1 MFSNSSS
8 TQLTVEDVGQDF
20 KPLQDLYR
28 EKKEAIQ
35 KRLAEFRQV
44 MQWNDDDVFA
54 ELSFCLLTPQSSAKL
69 CWEAV
74 TALKAQSLLLKGQPA
89 QIEPN
94 LGRVRFGET
103 KARYIVEAREMFTK
117 NEKVQLKSRIES
129 FYNPFE
135 LREWLV
141 ENVKGLGYK
150 EASHFL
156 RNIGLGEG
164 FAILDRHI
172 LRNLAAYKV
181 IPEVPATLTK
191 KRYLEIEDKVRQF
204 AAKIGI
210 PMADLD
216 NHNCRS
222 LELILQDPGIDHVEP
237 AESNSSQ
244 KDRTI

>member
-8 TQLTVEDVGQDF
+8 SQMTVERERSAISA
-20 KPLQDLYR
+20 LQELYR
-28 EKKEAIQ
+28 ERKDAIQ

-44 MQWNDDDVFA
+44 TQWKDEEVFA
-54 ELSFCLLTPQSSAKL
+54 ELCFCLLTPQSSAKV
-69 CWEAV
+69 CWEAI
-74 TALKAQSLLLKGQPA
+74 TALKKQSLLLKGQPR
-89 QIEPN
+89 ELLP
-94 LGRVRFGET
+94 LLRSVRFTES
-103 KARYIVEAREMFTK
+103 KAKYIVEARNMFSK
-117 NEKVQLKSRIES
+117 DGSLQLKSQITS

-172 LRNLAAYKV
+172 LRNLNQLGV
-181 IPEVPATLTK
+181 IPEIPSTITK
-191 KRYLEIEDKVRQF
+191 KRYLEIEEKLRRF
-204 AAKIGI
+204 ATEIDI

-216 NHNCRS
+216 LLFWS
-222 LELILQDPGIDHVEP
+222 KETGWIF
-237 AESNSSQ
+237 
-244 KDRTI
+244 K

>member
-8 TQLTVEDVGQDF
+8 MQLTVENVGPDF
-20 KPLQDLYR
+20 KELQELYR
-28 EKKEAIQ
+28 EKKDAIQ
-35 KRLAEFRQV
+35 KRLADFRQV
-44 MQWNDDDVFA
+44 MQWSDDDVFA

-74 TALKAQSLLLKGQPA
+74 TALKTQSLLLKGQRKD
-89 QIEPN
+89 IEPH
-94 LGRVRFGET
+94 LGKIRFGET

-117 NEKVQLKSRIES
+117 NDMIQLKSRIES

-135 LREWLV
+135 LREWFV

-172 LRNLAAYKV
+172 LRNLAAYEV
-181 IPEVPATLTK
+181 IPEVPVSLTK
-191 KRYLEIEDKVRQF
+191 KRYLEIEENVRRF

-216 NHNCRS
+216 LLFWS
-222 LELILQDPGIDHVEP
+222 KETGWIF
-237 AESNSSQ
+237 
-244 KDRTI
+244 K

>member
-1 MFSNSSS
+1 MSSNSSS
-8 TQLTVEDVGQDF
+8 TQLTVESVSRNF
-20 KPLQDLYR
+20 KELKELYH
-28 EKKEAIQ
+28 EKKDAIQ
-35 KRLAEFRQV
+35 KRLADFRQV

-74 TALKAQSLLLKGQPA
+74 TALKTQSLLLKGQA
-89 QIEPN
+89 TAIEPH
-94 LGRVRFGET
+94 LGRIRFGET

-117 NEKVQLKSRIES
+117 NDRIQLKSRIES

-172 LRNLAAYKV
+172 LRNLTEYHV
-181 IPEVPATLTK
+181 IPEIPVSLTK
-191 KRYLEIEDKVRQF
+191 KRYLEIEDKVRRF
-204 AAKIGI
+204 AAQIGI

-216 NHNCRS
+216 LLFWS
-222 LELILQDPGIDHVEP
+222 KETGWIF
-237 AESNSSQ
+237 
-244 KDRTI
+244 K

>member
-8 TQLTVEDVGQDF
+8 TQLTVRRPDEKVGA
-20 KPLQDLYR
+20 LQSLYR
-28 EKKEAIQ
+28 ERKEAIQ
-35 KRLAEFRQV
+35 KRLSEFRQV
-44 MQWNDDDVFA
+44 MKWSDDEVFG
-54 ELSFCLLTPQSSAKL
+54 ELAFCLLTPQSSAKV
-69 CWEAV
+69 CWDAV
-74 TALKAQSLLLKGQPA
+74 SKLKQESLLMRGKPA
-89 QIEPN
+89 DFEPH
-94 LGRVRFGET
+94 LSKVRFGES

-117 NEKVQLKSRIES
+117 NSSLQLKARIES

-172 LRNLAAYKV
+172 LRNLASLQI
-181 IPEVPATLTK
+181 IPAIPVSLTK
-191 KRYLEIEDKVRQF
+191 KRYLEIEEKLRRF
-204 AAKIGI
+204 AAEIGI

-216 NHNCRS
+216 LLFWS
-222 LELILQDPGIDHVEP
+222 KETGWIF
-237 AESNSSQ
+237 
-244 KDRTI
+244 K

>member
-8 TQLTVEDVGQDF
+8 MQLTVENVGPDF
-20 KPLQDLYR
+20 KELQELYR
-28 EKKEAIQ
+28 EKKDAIQ
-35 KRLAEFRQV
+35 KRLADFRQV
-44 MQWNDDDVFA
+44 MQWSDDDVFA

-74 TALKAQSLLLKGQPA
+74 IALKTQSLLLKGQRKD
-89 QIEPN
+89 IEPH
-94 LGRVRFGET
+94 LGKIRFGET

-117 NEKVQLKSRIES
+117 NDMIQLKSRIES

-135 LREWLV
+135 LREWFV

-156 RNIGLGEG
+156 RNIGLGEE

-172 LRNLAAYKV
+172 LRNLAAYEV
-181 IPEVPATLTK
+181 IPEVPASLTK
-191 KRYLEIEDKVRQF
+191 KRYLEIEEKVRRF

-216 NHNCRS
+216 LLFWS
-222 LELILQDPGIDHVEP
+222 KETGWIF
-237 AESNSSQ
+237 
-244 KDRTI
+244 K

>member
-8 TQLTVEDVGQDF
+8 TQLTVENVSQDF
-20 KPLQDLYR
+20 KELQELYR
-28 EKKEAIQ
+28 EKKDAIQ
-35 KRLAEFRQV
+35 RRLAEFRQV
-44 MQWNDDDVFA
+44 MKWNDDDVFA

-74 TALKAQSLLLKGQPA
+74 TALKAQSLLLKGQRKD
-89 QIEPN
+89 IEPH
-94 LGRVRFGET
+94 LGKIRFGET
-103 KARYIVEAREMFTK
+103 KAGYIVEARTMFMK
-117 NEKVQLKSRIES
+117 NDMIQLKSRIES

-135 LREWLV
+135 LREWFV

-172 LRNLAAYKV
+172 LRNLAAYEV
-181 IPEVPATLTK
+181 IPEIPVSLTK
-191 KRYLEIEDKVRQF
+191 KRYLEIEEKVRRF

-216 NHNCRS
+216 LLFWS
-222 LELILQDPGIDHVEP
+222 KETGWIF
-237 AESNSSQ
+237 
-244 KDRTI
+244 K

>member
-1 MFSNSSS
+1 MFSNNSS
-8 TQLTVEDVGQDF
+8 TQLTVENVGQD
-20 KPLQDLYR
+20 KELQGLYR
-28 EKKEAIQ
+28 EKKDAIQ
-35 KRLAEFRQV
+35 KRLADFRQV
-44 MQWNDDDVFA
+44 MQWSDDDVFA

-74 TALKAQSLLLKGQPA
+74 TALKAQGLLLKGQPTD
-89 QIEPN
+89 IGPH
-94 LGRVRFGET
+94 LGKIRFGET
-103 KARYIVEAREMFTK
+103 KARYIVEARAMFTK
-117 NEKVQLKSRIES
+117 NNMIQLKSRIES

-135 LREWLV
+135 LREWFV

-172 LRNLAAYKV
+172 LRNLAAYEV
-181 IPEVPATLTK
+181 IPEVPVSLTK
-191 KRYLEIEDKVRQF
+191 KRYLEIEDKVRRF

-216 NHNCRS
+216 LLFWS
-222 LELILQDPGIDHVEP
+222 KETGWIF
-237 AESNSSQ
+237 
-244 KDRTI
+244 K

>member
-1 MFSNSSS
+1 MFSDSSS
-8 TQLTVEDVGQDF
+8 PQMTVEKEQRAI
-20 KPLQDLYR
+20 PALQTLYQER
-28 EKKEAIQ
+28 KEAIQ

-44 MQWNDDDVFA
+44 MQWKDDEVFA
-54 ELSFCLLTPQSSAKL
+54 ELCFCLLTPQSSAKV

-74 TALKAQSLLLKGQPA
+74 TALKQRTLLLKGLPA
-89 QIEPN
+89 E
-94 LGRVRFGET
+94 LERYLTSVRFSES
-103 KARYIVEAREMFTK
+103 KAKYIVEARNMFSK
-117 NEKVQLKSRIES
+117 DGNLQLKSQISS

-172 LRNLAAYKV
+172 LRNLNQLGV
-181 IPEVPATLTK
+181 IPEIPATITK
-191 KRYLEIEDKVRQF
+191 KRYLEIEEKLRRF
-204 AAKIGI
+204 ATEIDI

-216 NHNCRS
+216 LLFWS
-222 LELILQDPGIDHVEP
+222 KETGWIF
-237 AESNSSQ
+237 
-244 KDRTI
+244 K

>member
-1 MFSNSSS
+1 MFSNNSS
-8 TQLTVEDVGQDF
+8 TQLTVENVGQD
-20 KPLQDLYR
+20 KELQGLYR
-28 EKKEAIQ
+28 EKKDAIQ
-35 KRLAEFRQV
+35 KRLADFRQV
-44 MQWNDDDVFA
+44 MQWSDDDVFA

-74 TALKAQSLLLKGQPA
+74 TALKAQGLLLKGQPTD
-89 QIEPN
+89 IGPH
-94 LGRVRFGET
+94 LGKIRFGET
-103 KARYIVEAREMFTK
+103 KARYIVEARAMFTK
-117 NEKVQLKSRIES
+117 NNMIQLKSRIQS

-135 LREWLV
+135 LREWFV

-172 LRNLAAYKV
+172 LRNLAAYQV
-181 IPEVPATLTK
+181 IPEVPVSLTK
-191 KRYLEIEDKVRQF
+191 KRYLEIEDKVRRF

-216 NHNCRS
+216 LLFWS
-222 LELILQDPGIDHVEP
+222 KETGWIF
-237 AESNSSQ
+237 
-244 KDRTI
+244 K